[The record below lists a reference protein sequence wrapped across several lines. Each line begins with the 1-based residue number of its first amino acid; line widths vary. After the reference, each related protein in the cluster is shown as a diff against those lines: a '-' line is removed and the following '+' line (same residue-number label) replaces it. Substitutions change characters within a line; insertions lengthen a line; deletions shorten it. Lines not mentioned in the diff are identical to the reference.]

1 MQPVGTLILGL
12 GLFFL
17 GMQLVGDNL
26 RRLSS
31 ASLPPLGARSRRGPW
46 TGALLGTL
54 FGAMMQS
61 ATAVTFV
68 MVSMVGSGLVEV
80 VAARPVI
87 VWSNVGLT
95 VLAFLVTLNI
105 HPLVSVAVG
114 LAGIAVGLLKRPR
127 WRTAAWVALGLT
139 LILYGLQTMAAGV
152 APLRDAAWFQRG
164 LAFTDAFPPLAFL
177 AGVAVAVV
185 LQSNTG
191 ATLLIITLAAAGS
204 FTLPQAMLL
213 IYGTNLGAI
222 GLRAVLAA
230 ELRGTALQL
239 VRLEDLFCLWSGVL
253 MLALYGLEFGAGV
266 PLVAALVCAATPT
279 LPAQLA
285 LVFLLSNLLPALTL
299 TPALGWCGARLARRW
314 PPEPGEREGQVKY
327 VHAAALGDPGTAL
340 TLLARELARV
350 FAHLRRLL
358 ACVRPGAPLP
368 TVYAEHVDRFAAL
381 TRQVDAFVER
391 LALQPLDATQ
401 AARLRRLRDAMSFAR
416 YAQDAST
423 ELADSLAALPA
434 GGAAAGARLRAA
446 VDTLLALADA
456 ALDAGTPERVARLRE
471 TSAAKGPLLAEVR
484 QAGAADPSLR
494 TAQGDVE
501 RVAWLL
507 HRLAKLL
514 GARE

>member
-1 MQPVGTLILGL
+1 MQSVGTLILGL

-31 ASLPPLGARSRRGPW
+31 ASLPPLGARTRRGTW
-46 TGALLGTL
+46 TASLLGTL

-68 MVSMVGSGLVEV
+68 MVSMVGSGLVDV

-105 HPLVSVAVG
+105 HPLVTLAVG
-114 LAGIAVGLLKRPR
+114 LAGIAVGILKRPR
-127 WRTAAWVALGLT
+127 WRTVAWIALGLT
-139 LILYGLQTMAAGV
+139 LILYGLQTMSAGV
-152 APLRDAAWFQRG
+152 APLRASAPFQAV
-164 LAFTDAFPPLAFL
+164 LAVTETAPPLAFL
-177 AGVAVAVV
+177 AGIVIAAL

-204 FTLPQAMLL
+204 FALPQAMLL

-222 GLRAVLAA
+222 ALRAVLAA
-230 ELRGTALQL
+230 DLRGTALQL
-239 VRLEDLFCLWSGVL
+239 VRLEDLFCLWSGAL
-253 MLALYGLEFGAGV
+253 MVALYGLEFGAGV
-266 PLVAALVCAATPT
+266 PLVAALVGAATPD

-299 TPALGWCGARLARRW
+299 TPALGWCGAGLARRW

-327 VHAAALGDPGTAL
+327 VHAAALADPGTAL
-340 TLLARELARV
+340 GLLAREVARV

-358 ACVRPGAPLP
+358 GQVRPGAPLP
-368 TVYAEHVDRFAAL
+368 VEHAARVEHFEAL
-381 TRQVDAFVER
+381 TRQVDAFIDR
-391 LALQPLDATQ
+391 LAQQPLGPEQ
-401 AARLRRLRDAMSFAR
+401 AARLRQLRDALSFAR
-416 YAQDAST
+416 YAQEAAL
-423 ELADSLAALPA
+423 ELADSLAGLPA
-434 GGAAAGARLRAA
+434 GAARAGTRLRDAA
-446 VDTLLALADA
+446 DALLALANE
-456 ALDAGTPERVARLRE
+456 ALDTGAPERVARLRE
-471 TSAAKGPLLAEVR
+471 SSAAKSPLLAEVR
-484 QAGAADPSLR
+484 QACAGDLSLL
-494 TAQGDVE
+494 TAQSDCE
-501 RVAWLL
+501 RLAWLL

-514 GARE
+514 GTAA